1 MAGRIRVNMD
11 GMQNAA
17 SQVDGLIGQW
27 NDGLRNIQQCVRQMD
42 SQWDGL
48 GNNTFANIWM
58 EQKPQ
63 FDRLL
68 AMMQEYKQA
77 IITAAQKFS
86 AGEQEISGIV
96 GRR

>member
-1 MAGRIRVNMD
+1 MAGRIRVNME

-17 SQVDGLIGQW
+17 TQVQGLIQEW
-27 NDGLRNIQQCVRQMD
+27 DQGLRNIQQCVQQMD
-42 SQWDGL
+42 SQWEGL

-68 AMMQEYKQA
+68 QMMLEYKQA
-77 IITAAQKFS
+77 IITAAQRFA